1 MDNIIYKGITA
12 GLFLLGLVLWQRSD
26 EKAFLII
33 TAISLCLAG
42 LCCIKYPDWKRR
54 SAFTKT
60 EEIFGMPENSMD
72 EICLA
77 LQPVIT
83 PLGCGWNGQVR
94 GVPGPAIIYGPDA
107 NGRFIYGAYRDTQ
120 FYLTAV
126 DDLLQLQSKPK
137 SAPQPAIHDAGNI
150 QLLSLLHASNIQPYA
165 RMHTPTR
172 HRNEGV
178 QPAGMTCGI
187 LLMQALQQPSY
198 LFWNAEKQLLYT
210 IETNA
215 SPAKLSLRAYP
226 SEKQLLYFEKRSCLF
241 LPGYRFYTQ
250 ENAFMGILKRTHF
263 FGKIMSIELGGERLQ
278 ITRIKVAEMPVY
290 TMRLGTRLI
299 GTIRKNMTV
308 LPRDHALTVAVFD
321 SEYRTIASG
330 HSSHLYGKEYLA
342 TINMPRQVSISSCR
356 GICDGE
362 THKDRSHLTITPMT
376 FPKMLHSSHKGSMV
390 SFSG

>member
-150 QLLSLLHASNIQPYA
+150 QLLSLLHAFQKIFSLYALNGIPPDPATVKKVFQPC
-165 RMHTPTR
+165 R
-172 HRNEGV
+172 HDDVGY
-178 QPAGMTCGI
+178 M
-187 LLMQALQQPSY
+187 LMQALQQPSY

-321 SEYRTIASG
+321 SEYRTIAAAIAVI
-330 HSSHLYGKEYLA
+330 YMAKEYWQ
-342 TINMPRQVSISSCR
+342 R
-356 GICDGE
+356 
-362 THKDRSHLTITPMT
+362 
-376 FPKMLHSSHKGSMV
+376 
-390 SFSG
+390 